1 MAKAKLVRREDWLQ
15 RLEVYLAETGRE
27 PFVWGQ
33 HDCMLDVS
41 AMIGAMTGTDP
52 AKAYRGKYTDRKSGL
67 ALARALGIKDHIEGL
82 SQGLAQIPTGFAD
95 VGDLVELPGHTAGIV
110 QGRYIWAM
118 HEQGRALVDFGE
130 AKRAWRIPLKGETQ

>member
-1 MAKAKLVRREDWLQ
+1 MAKPKLVRREDWLQ
-15 RLEVYLAETGRE
+15 RLEIYLAETARE

-41 AMIGAMTGTDP
+41 AMIGAMTGHDP
-52 AKAYRGKYTDRKSGL
+52 AKAYRGKYTDRASGL
-67 ALARALGIKDHIEGL
+67 ALARSLGLKDHLEGL
-82 SQGLAQIPTGFAD
+82 SQGLEQIPTGHAD

-118 HEQGRALVDFGE
+118 AEQGRALVDYGA
-130 AKRAWRIPLKGETQ
+130 AKRAWHIPHKGETK